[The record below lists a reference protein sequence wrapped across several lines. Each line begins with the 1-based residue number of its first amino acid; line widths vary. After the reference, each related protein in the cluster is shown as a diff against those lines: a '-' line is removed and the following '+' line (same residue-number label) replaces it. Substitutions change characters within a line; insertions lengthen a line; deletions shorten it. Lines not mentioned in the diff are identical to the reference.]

1 MQNVNAIIRLQHA
14 IELTTKVTIFKPL
27 DFQSRTFFNINV
39 KGMKTK
45 YHNFWLSKIGYHSLN
60 RSHQPPGH
68 ENDYVCARAIRE
80 MSSKDYPITSAPNSI
95 KVRRHN
101 RKNYQPHIGI

>member
-1 MQNVNAIIRLQHA
+1 
-14 IELTTKVTIFKPL
+14 
-27 DFQSRTFFNINV
+27 
-39 KGMKTK
+39 MKTNS
-45 YHNFWLSKIGYHSLN
+45 HNFCLSKIGYHSLN
-60 RSHQPPGH
+60 RSRQPPGH